1 MKPTTCN
8 FFLCCTSR
16 LPGARPVFPRARHE
30 PARKERTRLEMSLV
44 VSDSSFPSLSNKPE
58 AKENRGTATDHN
70 PCKGNMK
77 ASRHLEYLNRFFR
90 CLGIFACE
98 CFNNSSYA
106 LPEDSIPTKLC
117 CTIRQSF
124 SKNLCCESGI
134 RMNTQRRRS
143 GFTLIEL
150 LVVIVIIA
158 ILAGLLLPALAKAK
172 DKAREVKCISNFRQ
186 LQFGYHMYMNDN
198 RDYLMPNYPVFIGGE
213 ANSGPNS
220 WVLGNAR
227 VSVLESDIKNGVL
240 YPYVGGIGIYKCPAD
255 LSLARGTQIPRL
267 RSCSLNQYMTFGWP
281 CRCGDKRPSNPDQ
294 CNGVHLY

>member
-1 MKPTTCN
+1 
-8 FFLCCTSR
+8 
-16 LPGARPVFPRARHE
+16 
-30 PARKERTRLEMSLV
+30 
-44 VSDSSFPSLSNKPE
+44 
-58 AKENRGTATDHN
+58 
-70 PCKGNMK
+70 
-77 ASRHLEYLNRFFR
+77 
-90 CLGIFACE
+90 
-98 CFNNSSYA
+98 
-106 LPEDSIPTKLC
+106 
-117 CTIRQSF
+117 
-124 SKNLCCESGI
+124 
-134 RMNTQRRRS
+134 MNTVRKTI

-267 RSCSLNQYMTFGWP
+267 RSCSLNQYMTLDGLAGVVIKGHQIRTNATVFTFIDEEESSIEDGNFGTWREP
-281 CRCGDKRPSNPDQ
+281 NSTWLNVPSGRHNRGAIWSFADGHVEKTKWRWKKFFSNYSQPTANADDLQ
-294 CNGVHLY
+294 DLRRVQKALPKSM